1 MVFASQE
8 PVPKTEVTH
17 GSPVGTKAPIR
28 LKCYATIHLGDSG
41 IPYPQLPSSFNI
53 ANLLLAGRY
62 VTSDS
67 LTWFHQHLPHPLVR
81 KSPVSRYQLQKNI
94 WRRRPQE

>member
-28 LKCYATIHLGDSG
+28 LKCYATSHLGDSG
-41 IPYPQLPSSFNI
+41 IPYPQLLSSFNI
-53 ANLLLAGRY
+53 AN
-62 VTSDS
+62 
-67 LTWFHQHLPHPLVR
+67 
-81 KSPVSRYQLQKNI
+81 
-94 WRRRPQE
+94 